1 MVDLGEG
8 EVSGVDSV
16 KPEGGLMRLAGEASV
31 MTMEVILMV
40 EEVEEV
46 QGGEDLGEGPGA
58 EAGGLGDGK
67 GSLGLP
73 VKI

>member
-46 QGGEDLGEGPGA
+46 QGDEDLGEGPGA
-58 EAGGLGDGK
+58 EAGGLGE

>member
-1 MVDLGEG
+1 MDLGEG

-31 MTMEVILMV
+31 MTMV

-46 QGGEDLGEGPGA
+46 QGDEDLGEGPGA

-67 GSLGLP
+67 GSLGFP